1 MMMLRVKN
9 FELGLWTDKSSEL
22 QRKAFH
28 PTIWLKYLSPKIDRQ
43 IIMNVWKPNTQTLVF
58 TEAKCSKNLC
68 WTDVTAPTL
77 PSWADQ
83 EPFCLFPWYLQANPG
98 HTYQPFPSI
107 RALWMLKAHHASLF
121 RQLRSAAAI
130 PFKHRNTKLL
140 SDDSFEPMGLWL
152 LHLQKNVH
160 QLFSGFSPVSIL
172 CNASCKPSYP
182 LVSILLIPFDSCL
195 L

>member
-9 FELGLWTDKSSEL
+9 FELGLWTDKGSEP

-28 PTIWLKYLSPKIDRQ
+28 PTIWLKYLSPKVDQQ
-43 IIMNVWKPNTQTLVF
+43 IIINVWKPNAQTLVF

-68 WTDVTAPTL
+68 WCDCTSVPWLSRSGALLPPAPV
-77 PSWADQ
+77 PAGQ
-83 EPFCLFPWYLQANPG
+83 PG
-98 HTYQPFPSI
+98 HTYQPFPAT

-140 SDDSFEPMGLWL
+140 SDDSFEPMGLRL
-152 LHLQKNVH
+152 LHLQKKIH
-160 QLFSGFSPVSIL
+160 QLFSGFSPVSAL

-195 L
+195 S